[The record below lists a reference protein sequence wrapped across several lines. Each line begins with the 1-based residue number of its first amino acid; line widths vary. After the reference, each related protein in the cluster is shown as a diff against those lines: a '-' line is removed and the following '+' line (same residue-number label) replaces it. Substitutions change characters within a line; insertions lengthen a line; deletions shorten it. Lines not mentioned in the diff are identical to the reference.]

1 MSWLA
6 ARNDWPNYGE
16 LLAFQL
22 PTHRQIDGPSQV
34 EARIENDQ
42 SVSQQFT
49 LWAGPGSQLVRGQ
62 LLVIPI
68 AGTIIYVEPLYI
80 QSQALAFPELK
91 QVILADE
98 SNLVMADTINEG
110 IAMLVGAEPEDGL
123 ADSPSGASGTP
134 EPRPGIRRTERWA
147 NWGRWNK
154 KYRTCGSRCSGCSSP
169 GRSERSIGRRNPM
182 TISEGWIAK
191 EQQYYAQTVRRQ
203 PVVIVKGEGSR
214 VWDADGKEYLDFVAG
229 WAVDNLGHSHPV
241 ITQAIVEQAGT
252 LIQTSNQ
259 FYTVPQVMLA
269 ELLVENSC
277 LDRVFFGNSG
287 AEANE
292 GALKLAKKYGKQNR
306 DGAYEVI
313 TAFNSFHGRTA
324 ATVAATGQP
333 HYQEAFLPLQP
344 GFVHVDFNDVEAI
357 MNATTDR
364 TAAVLL
370 EPVQGEGGVNIP
382 DDDYL
387 IRVREWCDRNNLL
400 LILDEVQTG
409 LGRLGSLFGYQEYN
423 VEPDVM
429 TLAKGLG
436 YGVPIGAFMSKEAA
450 MALVPGRSRL
460 HLRRQRSDHRRRLR
474 RHQVPHRQRHTFP
487 RQAHGDPPA

>member
-1 MSWLA
+1 
-6 ARNDWPNYGE
+6 
-16 LLAFQL
+16 
-22 PTHRQIDGPSQV
+22 
-34 EARIENDQ
+34 
-42 SVSQQFT
+42 
-49 LWAGPGSQLVRGQ
+49 
-62 LLVIPI
+62 
-68 AGTIIYVEPLYI
+68 
-80 QSQALAFPELK
+80 
-91 QVILADE
+91 
-98 SNLVMADTINEG
+98 
-110 IAMLVGAEPEDGL
+110 
-123 ADSPSGASGTP
+123 
-134 EPRPGIRRTERWA
+134 
-147 NWGRWNK
+147 
-154 KYRTCGSRCSGCSSP
+154 
-169 GRSERSIGRRNPM
+169 M
-182 TISEGWIAK
+182 TISQGWIAK

-324 ATVAATGQP
+324 TTVAATGQP

-357 MNATTDR
+357 MNATTDQ
-364 TAAVLL
+364 TAAVML

-450 MALVPGRSRL
+450 MALVPGDHGSTFGGNALTTAAAYAGTKFLIDNDIPSHVKRMETHLLDRL
-460 HLRRQRSDHRRRLR
+460 NGLKARFSFVTEARGKGLLAALEFDGDISGQVLTNANEAGILLNGVRPNAVRFMPPLNITPEEIDEGVARLED
-474 RHQVPHRQRHTFP
+474 
-487 RQAHGDPPA
+487 ALAKI

>member
-1 MSWLA
+1 
-6 ARNDWPNYGE
+6 
-16 LLAFQL
+16 
-22 PTHRQIDGPSQV
+22 
-34 EARIENDQ
+34 
-42 SVSQQFT
+42 
-49 LWAGPGSQLVRGQ
+49 
-62 LLVIPI
+62 
-68 AGTIIYVEPLYI
+68 
-80 QSQALAFPELK
+80 
-91 QVILADE
+91 
-98 SNLVMADTINEG
+98 
-110 IAMLVGAEPEDGL
+110 
-123 ADSPSGASGTP
+123 
-134 EPRPGIRRTERWA
+134 
-147 NWGRWNK
+147 
-154 KYRTCGSRCSGCSSP
+154 
-169 GRSERSIGRRNPM
+169 M
-182 TISEGWIAK
+182 TISEQWIAK

-229 WAVDNLGHSHPV
+229 WAVDNLGHSHPA

-259 FYTVPQVMLA
+259 FFTVPQLQLA

-292 GALKLAKKYGKQNR
+292 GALKLAKKYGKQHR

-324 ATVAATGQP
+324 TTVAATGQP

-364 TAAVLL
+364 TAAVML

-387 IRVREWCDRNNLL
+387 VRVREWCDQNNLL

-409 LGRLGSLFGYQEYN
+409 MGRLGSLFGYEEYN
-423 VEPDVM
+423 VEPDVI

-436 YGVPIGAFMSKEAA
+436 YGVPIGAFMSKESA
-450 MALVPGRSRL
+450 MALVPGDHGSTFGGNALTTAAAYAGTKFLIDNNICSHVKQMETHLLDRL
-460 HLRRQRSDHRRRLR
+460 NSLKARFSFVTDVRGKGLLAALEFDSDVSGQVLTNANEAGILLNGVRPNAVRFMPPLTVTPEEIDEGIGRLED
-474 RHQVPHRQRHTFP
+474 
-487 RQAHGDPPA
+487 ALAKI